1 MPQSWEICPPHHSY
15 GYGVIELFIQLV
27 LHGPTSL
34 RGASGVLSLVAS
46 HFFPGATETPCPN
59 CGTNWLLR
67 IGLFELLRPLEQADD
82 WVWLVDHTVQVGPV
96 KCLLIVGCRLSAWR
110 ELERP
115 LTHQDLN
122 VIALEPAET
131 SKSEVVKAEL
141 EKAMVRTGVP
151 RAILSD
157 GARDL
162 KRAIG
167 DFCLDHP
174 GTANMYDIKHKVA
187 LCLKEELEDDPQ
199 WKAFF
204 TRAGEVRRTLVHDPL
219 NYLAPPTPRTKGR
232 YMNLGELVA
241 WGVKTRRFLDHPVS
255 PNEQPLNIAKLNL
268 TLQWLRSLD
277 ESLAAWQAL
286 MQAAEVTLT
295 CLRHSGYHAGVAEEL
310 RQELAGLPPLPTV
323 TRFSAAIIQFVTE
336 EAAKARESESL
347 LASTE
352 VIESLI
358 GKGKRLEGQQSGG
371 GFTRMVLGMAAAVA
385 TPTKE
390 LIEKAFAAVPTK
402 AVAQWAREKLGPSMQ
417 SCRRAALGALP
428 AGTNST

>member
-1 MPQSWEICPPHHSY
+1 
-15 GYGVIELFIQLV
+15 LFLQFV

-46 HFFPGATETPCPN
+46 HLFPGVISTPCPN

-67 IGLFELLRPLEQADD
+67 IGLFELMRPLDLADD

-96 KCLLIVGCRLSAWR
+96 KCLLIVGCRLSVWR
-110 ELERP
+110 GLNRP

-131 SKSEVVKAEL
+131 SRSDVVKGEL
-141 EKAMVRTGVP
+141 EKAMVRTGAP

-167 DFCLDHP
+167 DFCLTHP
-174 GTANMYDIKHKVA
+174 ETTNLYDIKHKVA
-187 LCLKEELEDDPQ
+187 LCIKDALEDDPQ

-204 TRAGEVRRTLVHDPL
+204 THTGEVRRTLVHDPL

-232 YMNLGELVA
+232 DMNLGELVE
-241 WGVKTRRFLDHPVS
+241 WGGKTRRFLDHPVS
-255 PNEQPLNIAKLNL
+255 PNGQPLNIAKLTL
-268 TLQWLRSLD
+268 TLQWLRSFD
-277 ESLAAWQAL
+277 ESLMAWQTL
-286 MQAAEVTLT
+286 MQAADVTLT
-295 CLRHSGYHAGVAEEL
+295 CLRRAGYRAGVAEEL
-310 RQELAGLPPLPTV
+310 RQELARLPSLPTV
-323 TRFSAAIIQFVTE
+323 TRFSDAILQFVAE
-336 EAAKARESESL
+336 EAAKAREDESL

-371 GFTRMVLGMAAAVA
+371 GFTRMVLGMAAAVT

-390 LIEKAFAAVPTK
+390 FIEKAFAAVPTK
-402 AVAQWAREKLGPSMQ
+402 AIAQWAREKLGPSMQ
-417 SCRRAALGALP
+417 SCRRAALGTLP
-428 AGTNST
+428 AGTDPT